1 MRSKIVRLSVALSGL
16 LLLSGC
22 FAGTTSTGAADRIGV
37 ALSFPP
43 TAAMSVYSDDA
54 LLLSK
59 LGATETLTVLGDDGT
74 AKPGL
79 AESWT
84 HPNPDTLR
92 MTLRPGVT
100 FHDGTPLT
108 AAHAANALRH
118 AARATTPPRS
128 LDDVRLNAVATGE
141 RTLEISTGAP
151 DPVLAQRL
159 TSPNMA
165 ILSPAAYREDPK
177 RPSPIGTGTGPYVL
191 RDVQGTAGATLQAND
206 RYWGGAPKAA
216 GVDARFIADGT
227 ARANAL
233 RAGELDIIDTV
244 PVSQL
249 PTLSEQEVK
258 ELPLPRVISAHLN
271 TSSGTFADPA
281 MRAAARKA
289 IDPAQLASG
298 VYSGHADAA
307 RGLFGPASP
316 WADNAPEA
324 RHPTPPAS
332 PSGRPVRIA
341 TYDERPELPEIA
353 SVLAENLRTAGFDV
367 RAVRV
372 QEYSTLESELL
383 SGAFD
388 LVVGARSYAQ
398 DTGDPVS
405 YLRADWACSG
415 SYNLSQLCDPAVD
428 AAIARAQQAGVRDRQ
443 QAAVRISGRL
453 LEADAV
459 VPLVHERAR
468 IGLARGVTGI
478 AKDSYER
485 RLITATTT
493 PGT

>member
-1 MRSKIVRLSVALSGL
+1 MRSKIARLSAVLSGL

-22 FAGTTSTGAADRIGV
+22 FAGTTGTGAPDRIGV

-59 LGATETLTVLGDDGT
+59 LGATETLTVLGQDGT
-74 AKPGL
+74 AEPGL

-84 HPNPDTLR
+84 RPHPDTLR
-92 MTLRPGVT
+92 MTLRPGMT

-108 AAHAANALRH
+108 AEHAANALRH
-118 AARATTPPRS
+118 AAQATTPPRS
-128 LDDVRLNAVATGE
+128 LDDVQLRAVATGE
-141 RTLEISTGAP
+141 RTLEVSTGVP

-165 ILSPAAYREDPK
+165 ILSPAAYRENPKAPDPI
-177 RPSPIGTGTGPYVL
+177 RTGTGPYVL
-191 RDVQGTAGATLQAND
+191 EDVQGTAGATLRAND

-216 GVDARFIADGT
+216 GVDARFISDGT

-233 RAGELDIIDTV
+233 RAGELDVIDTV

-249 PTLSEQEVK
+249 PTISEQEVV
-258 ELPLPRVISAHLN
+258 ELPLPRVVSAHLN

-281 MRAAARKA
+281 MRAAAREA

-316 WADNAPEA
+316 WANAA
-324 RHPTPPAS
+324 RAPRHETPPAA
-332 PSGRPVRIA
+332 PNGRPVRIA

-353 SVLAENLRTAGFDV
+353 SVLAENLRSAGFDV
-367 RAVRV
+367 REVRV

-383 SGAFD
+383 RGAFD

-405 YLRADWACSG
+405 YLRADWTCAG
-415 SYNLSQLCDPAVD
+415 SYNLSQLCDPAID
-428 AAIARAQQAGVRDRQ
+428 AAVERARRAEVRQRQ

-453 LEADAV
+453 LETDAV

-468 IGLARGVTGI
+468 IGLAPGVTGI
-478 AKDSYER
+478 AEDSYER
-485 RLITATTT
+485 ELITATTT